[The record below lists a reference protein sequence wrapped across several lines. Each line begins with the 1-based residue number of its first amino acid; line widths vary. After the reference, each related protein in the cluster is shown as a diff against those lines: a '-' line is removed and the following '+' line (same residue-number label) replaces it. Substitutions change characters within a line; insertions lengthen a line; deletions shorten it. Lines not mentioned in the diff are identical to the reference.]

1 MNSNPVL
8 GWVLDPHQSG
18 RLSVGVATFLLSILG
33 SAGVAHSR
41 PTLPDES
48 HPTIAQIS
56 PVPMPRFDRP
66 VLRVGSQGED
76 VSELQGILK
85 LLGFYSGV
93 VNGVY
98 DTLTAQAVTRFQQ
111 AAGLK
116 SDGVVGMDTWN
127 LLLPSAVQ
135 PIEPQPTPCNCYPG
149 ASSSGDLPVL
159 QFGMR
164 GTAVVAL
171 QRRLQAQGFFSG
183 IVDGIFGSET
193 ENAVRSAQLSYNLNA
208 NGMVD
213 ARLWDAI
220 LR

>member
-8 GWVLDPHQSG
+8 GWVLDLHSSG
-18 RLSVGVATFLLSILG
+18 RLSVWVATLVLSIVG
-33 SAGVAHSR
+33 SASVAHSR
-41 PTLPDES
+41 PTPPDES
-48 HPTIAQIS
+48 HPAIAQNS

-66 VLRVGSQGED
+66 VLRAGSQGED
-76 VSELQGILK
+76 VSQLQGILK

-98 DTLTAQAVTRFQQ
+98 DSLTAQAVTQFQQ

-116 SDGVVGMDTWN
+116 PDGVVGMETWN
-127 LLLPSAVQ
+127 LLLPSA
-135 PIEPQPTPCNCYPG
+135 IEPTPLPPTPCNCYPG
-149 ASSSGDLPVL
+149 TTSSGDLPVL
-159 QFGMR
+159 QLGMR

-171 QRRLQAQGFFSG
+171 QRRLQAQGFLAG

-193 ENAVRSAQLSYNLNA
+193 EDAVRSAQLSYNLTA
-208 NGMVD
+208 NGIVD
-213 ARLWDAI
+213 SRLWDAI

>member
-8 GWVLDPHQSG
+8 GWVLDLHSSG
-18 RLSVGVATFLLSILG
+18 RLSVSVATLTVSIVG

-41 PTLPDES
+41 PIPPNES

-76 VSELQGILK
+76 VSQLQGILK
-85 LLGFYSGV
+85 LLGFYSGM

-98 DTLTAQAVTRFQQ
+98 DNLTAQAVTQFQQ

-116 SDGVVGMDTWN
+116 PDGVVGLDTWN
-127 LLLPSAVQ
+127 LLLPSAV
-135 PIEPQPTPCNCYPG
+135 EPTPPPPSPCNCSPG
-149 ASSSGDLPVL
+149 VSSGDLPVL

-193 ENAVRSAQLSYNLNA
+193 ENAVRSAQLSYNLTA
-208 NGMVD
+208 NGVVD
-213 ARLWDAI
+213 SRLWDAI